1 ASAFVIMQVLAP
13 KADSVRFTTR
23 FSGMLSVCRDGDRLA
38 MDFPSIPPWACANT
52 PAELVEG
59 LGKAPDSVLQI
70 EDNYFAIYDSPK
82 DIRDIRPD
90 LRLLEKLHPFGVCV
104 TAPGEDCDFVS
115 RYFAPSYGIP
125 EDSVTGSTHCSLAP
139 YWSQRLGKTKL
150 YACQLSERG
159 GELWCEVREK
169 RVLVKGNAVLT
180 LRGELLF

>member
-1 ASAFVIMQVLAP
+1 MIMQVLAP

-104 TAPGEDCDFVS
+104 TAPGEGLRF
-115 RYFAPSYGIP
+115 RFALLRSQLWNSGRFGDRI
-125 EDSVTGSTHCSLAP
+125 DSLLAGS
-139 YWSQRLGKTKL
+139 
-150 YACQLSERG
+150 
-159 GELWCEVREK
+159 
-169 RVLVKGNAVLT
+169 VLVAAPG
-180 LRGELLF
+180 